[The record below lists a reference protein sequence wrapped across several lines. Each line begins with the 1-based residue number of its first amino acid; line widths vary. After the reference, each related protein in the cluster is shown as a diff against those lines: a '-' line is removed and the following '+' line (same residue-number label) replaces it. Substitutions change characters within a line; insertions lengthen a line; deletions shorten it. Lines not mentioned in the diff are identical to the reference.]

1 MTGLIHILTGN
12 GKGKTTSATGMA
24 VRALGNGLKVT
35 FVQFLKGT
43 PTGEVKTLEKLENVE
58 IIRCNR
64 ATSFDYDNIP
74 LLRETH
80 NEMLLSALETQPDML
95 ILDEVIGAVNY
106 GYLDKDILLNY
117 LKNHN
122 NTEVVM
128 TGRNAPDYLVDLADY
143 VSEINPVKHPYKRG
157 IKARKGI
164 EY

>member
-1 MTGLIHILTGN
+1 MI
-12 GKGKTTSATGMA
+12 
-24 VRALGNGLKVT
+24 
-35 FVQFLKGT
+35 QFLKGT

-80 NEMLLSALETQPDML
+80 NEMLLSAIETQPDML

>member
-1 MTGLIHILTGN
+1 M
-12 GKGKTTSATGMA
+12 
-24 VRALGNGLKVT
+24 
-35 FVQFLKGT
+35 
-43 PTGEVKTLEKLENVE
+43 E

-80 NEMLLSALETQPDML
+80 NEMLLSAIETQPDML

-106 GYLDKDILLNY
+106 GYLDKDILLDY
-117 LKNHN
+117 LNNHN

>member
-35 FVQFLKGT
+35 FVQFLKGI

-80 NEMLLSALETQPDML
+80 NEMLLSAIETQPDML

>member
-80 NEMLLSALETQPDML
+80 NEMLLSAIETQPDML
-95 ILDEVIGAVNY
+95 ILDEVIGAVTMV
-106 GYLDKDILLNY
+106 I
-117 LKNHN
+117 
-122 NTEVVM
+122 
-128 TGRNAPDYLVDLADY
+128 
-143 VSEINPVKHPYKRG
+143 
-157 IKARKGI
+157 
-164 EY
+164 

>member
-74 LLRETH
+74 LLKETH
-80 NEMLLSALETQPDML
+80 NEMLLSAIETQPDIL

-106 GYLDKDILLNY
+106 GYLDKDILL
-117 LKNHN
+117 
-122 NTEVVM
+122 
-128 TGRNAPDYLVDLADY
+128 DYLIDLADY

>member
-80 NEMLLSALETQPDML
+80 NEMLLSAIETQPDML

-106 GYLDKDILLNY
+106 GY

>member
-58 IIRCNR
+58 II
-64 ATSFDYDNIP
+64 TSFDYDNIP

-80 NEMLLSALETQPDML
+80 NEMLLSAIETQPDML

>member
-43 PTGEVKTLEKLENVE
+43 STGEVKILEKLENVE

-64 ATSFDYDNIP
+64 ATSFNYDNIP

-80 NEMLLSALETQPDML
+80 NEMLLSAIETNPDML

-106 GYLDKDILLNY
+106 GYLDKDILLDY

-128 TGRNAPDYLVDLADY
+128 TGRNAPNYLVDLADY

>member
-1 MTGLIHILTGN
+1 MF
-12 GKGKTTSATGMA
+12 S
-24 VRALGNGLKVT
+24 
-35 FVQFLKGT
+35 FLKGT

-80 NEMLLSALETQPDML
+80 NEMLLSAIETNPDIL

-106 GYLDKDILLNY
+106 GYLDKDILLDY

-128 TGRNAPDYLVDLADY
+128 TGRNAPDYLIDLADY